1 MNNKVLLSVLGLLV
15 LIFVSTNFFKKN
27 NSKVILHTDLIS
39 IDSLKV
45 NQIDIFNQKSDT
57 LSIINDND
65 TWFVKC
71 MGLKRDVDANKQ
83 RIYEFLTTFNVDD

>member
-27 NSKVILHTDLIS
+27 NSRVILQTDLIS

-45 NQIDIFNQKSDT
+45 NQIDIFNQNSDT
-57 LSIINDND
+57 LSIINDKVFFHFLFLFWNS
-65 TWFVKC
+65 
-71 MGLKRDVDANKQ
+71 L
-83 RIYEFLTTFNVDD
+83 YFLTIFMIIKSKLI